1 MTGGVDCG
9 QGQGDNANMIEQLR
23 LHSVRSLHANAPAI
37 TNVDAAVR
45 TAFQAVPEVL
55 ASIPKDAPVA
65 VTCGSRGIDCIAAV
79 VRAACA
85 VLREAGARPFVV
97 PAMGSHGGA
106 TAEGQHRLLADLG
119 VNEELVGVP
128 VVSSM
133 EAVSLGRTPEGF
145 ETFMDRAAWES
156 GRVLVLNRVKLH
168 TDFEGEVESGLL
180 KMMTVGL
187 GKLEG
192 ASSLHTNS
200 LRNGFPQ
207 VILSMSRH
215 TLASGRILAGL
226 GLLENDRHRLCEV
239 AAAPAADPAANIE
252 RLERRLLARARQ
264 LHPTLPFSLLD
275 LLIVDEIGKNI
286 SGVGM
291 DTKVIGRSVHPDRMP
306 LEAERSIRIRRIYI
320 RDLTPESE
328 GNASGMGLADAM
340 HERIARKADLH
351 ASYTNARTALSYV
364 TVRMPIR
371 FASDRA
377 ALDFL
382 LGNLG
387 SPAPETVRAAWIRN
401 TLSVATLLA
410 TPPCAAELAGNS
422 NYEVQPAVPLEF
434 DEAGELKTAAPALA
448 EATL

>member
-1 MTGGVDCG
+1 
-9 QGQGDNANMIEQLR
+9 MIEQLH
-23 LHSVRSLHANAPAI
+23 LHPVRSLRANAPGI
-37 TNVDAAVR
+37 TDVDAAVR
-45 TAFQAVPEVL
+45 TAFQAAPEALAGVP
-55 ASIPKDAPVA
+55 KGAPVA
-65 VTCGSRGIDCIAAV
+65 VTCGSRGIDRIAAV

-85 VLREAGARPFVV
+85 VLREAGAKPFVV

-106 TAEGQHRLLADLG
+106 TAEGQRRLLADLG
-119 VNEELVGVP
+119 VTEELVGAP

-133 EAVSLGRTPEGF
+133 EAVSVGRTPEGF
-145 ETFMDRAAWES
+145 ETFMDRAAWEA

-239 AAAPAADPAANIE
+239 AAAPAGDPAAGPSADIE
-252 RLERRLLARARQ
+252 GLERRLLARARQ
-264 LHPTLPFSLLD
+264 LHPTLPFSSLD

-351 ASYTNARTALSYV
+351 ASYTNARTALAYV
-364 TVRMPIR
+364 TVRMPIC

-410 TPPCAAELAGNS
+410 TPPCVAELAGNS

-434 DEAGELKTAAPALA
+434 DEAGELKTAAPVLA

>member
-1 MTGGVDCG
+1 
-9 QGQGDNANMIEQLR
+9 
-23 LHSVRSLHANAPAI
+23 
-37 TNVDAAVR
+37 
-45 TAFQAVPEVL
+45 
-55 ASIPKDAPVA
+55 
-65 VTCGSRGIDCIAAV
+65 
-79 VRAACA
+79 
-85 VLREAGARPFVV
+85 
-97 PAMGSHGGA
+97 
-106 TAEGQHRLLADLG
+106 
-119 VNEELVGVP
+119 
-128 VVSSM
+128 
-133 EAVSLGRTPEGF
+133 
-145 ETFMDRAAWES
+145 
-156 GRVLVLNRVKLH
+156 
-168 TDFEGEVESGLL
+168 
-180 KMMTVGL
+180 MMTVGL

-200 LRNGFPQ
+200 LHNGFPQ

-239 AAAPAADPAANIE
+239 AAAPAGDPAADPAAGIE
-252 RLERRLLARARQ
+252 GLERRLLARARQ
-264 LHPTLPFSLLD
+264 LHPTLPFSSLD

-306 LEAERSIRIRRIYI
+306 LEAEPLHPVPPHLHPRPNAGKRRQC
-320 RDLTPESE
+320 LP
-328 GNASGMGLADAM
+328 AWALADAM

-351 ASYTNARTALSYV
+351 ASYTNARTALAYV
-364 TVRMPIR
+364 TVRMPIC

-410 TPPCAAELAGNS
+410 TPPCVAELAGNS

-434 DEAGELKTAAPALA
+434 DEAGELKTAAPVLA